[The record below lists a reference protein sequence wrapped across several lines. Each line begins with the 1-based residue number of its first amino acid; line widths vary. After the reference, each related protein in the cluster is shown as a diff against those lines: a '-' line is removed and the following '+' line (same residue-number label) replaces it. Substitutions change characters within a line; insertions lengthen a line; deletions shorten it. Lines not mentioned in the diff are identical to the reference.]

1 MGFLWQP
8 KSDTSSVKQV
18 TIQELQMGLQ
28 EVRES
33 QQGVQITLERIETDL
48 AVNTAVLQKLVEHLT
63 K

>member
-1 MGFLWQP
+1 
-8 KSDTSSVKQV
+8 
-18 TIQELQMGLQ
+18 MGLQ